1 MTESWASEREVQLR
15 ATAADAIHAEIFR
28 RLSAVEAES
37 SQVNV
42 LAVQVTNISE
52 KLGGVNKRMD
62 DHEKRH
68 AREAAERKADRRWLV
83 ASVLIPTLAVVVS
96 AGGIILALH

>member
-68 AREAAERKADRRWLV
+68 RSNFV
-83 ASVLIPTLAVVVS
+83 LAVTVAATLL
-96 AGGIILALH
+96 AGNGTIIALLLGRK